1 MVGFTLD
8 LFPDS
13 LHDEMNEGE
22 EVGRHTCA
30 IVVLVCG
37 AVTPSCM
44 WEQEE
49 EKHRG
54 RRYEPQHLLYPYCLI
69 WLPVCPPISLTLLG
83 CFDLEPLLSW
93 LRELLFVGLEVL
105 FAHCY
110 LFPVWSLPPSGL
122 WASDPGASCRAYIAH
137 VVITRKLLLFHLG
150 LWVWIGS
157 TTPEALMDGLID
169 NQVDPCSAGWHTPYF
184 TGRHLMRIKE
194 VVRSSE
200 QPIKTIKRE
209 EWKMSF

>member
-1 MVGFTLD
+1 
-8 LFPDS
+8 
-13 LHDEMNEGE
+13 MNESE

-37 AVTPSCM
+37 AVTPPCL
-44 WEQEE
+44 WEREE

-54 RRYEPQHLLYPYCLI
+54 RRYEPRRVLYPYCLV
-69 WLPVCPPISLTLLG
+69 WLPACPPVSLTSLG
-83 CFDLEPLLSW
+83 CFDLEPLLVW
-93 LRELLFVGLEVL
+93 LRVVVGLQVL
-105 FAHCY
+105 FFAHCY

-122 WASDPGASCRAYIAH
+122 WASDPGASCRACIAH
-137 VVITRKLLLFHLG
+137 DVVTRRLLLFQLG

-157 TTPEALMDGLID
+157 TMPEALMDGLID
-169 NQVDPCSAGWHTPYF
+169 NQVDPCSAGWHATYF
-184 TGRHLMRIKE
+184 AGRHLMRIKE

-209 EWKMSF
+209 EWKMRF